1 MAAANIQLGKQIT
14 NYSWIAEEAAF
25 YITEVEL
32 IQSTEVRAR
41 MRVGYIM
48 FINYMHHRLTP
59 QFSQEGIQADT
70 KNARFPDKQA
80 ITDVMHFI
88 WTWRFFLVV
97 VNLVQMPEFLR
108 CTILI
113 FSHVSSTVVGSKL

>member
-1 MAAANIQLGKQIT
+1 MAAANIQLGKQT
-14 NYSWIAEEAAF
+14 LSFWNYSWIAEEAAF
-25 YITEVEL
+25 YITQVQL

-59 QFSQEGIQADT
+59 QFSQEGIKADT

-80 ITDVMHFI
+80 ITDVMYFI
-88 WTWRFFLVV
+88 WMWRFF
-97 VNLVQMPEFLR
+97 
-108 CTILI
+108 
-113 FSHVSSTVVGSKL
+113 FSCGKSGANARVFKMYNFDF